1 MRLMR
6 QRGSWILCDEV
17 REEVTKEVQEQDIRT
32 VVEMFQEYHETKEN
46 AVTKIR
52 SKFPECA
59 DRAEE
64 LLEKYWQ
71 DCIC

>member
-71 DCIC
+71 DGT